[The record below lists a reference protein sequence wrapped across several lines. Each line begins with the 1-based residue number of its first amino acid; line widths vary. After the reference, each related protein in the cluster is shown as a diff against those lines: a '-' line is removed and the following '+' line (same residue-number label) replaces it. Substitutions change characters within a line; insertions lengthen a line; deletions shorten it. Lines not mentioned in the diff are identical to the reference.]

1 MDIGR
6 EGAVT
11 DETRTSRTSRT
22 FVVSGAF
29 RTSLW
34 STVFLCQSVEIVGK
48 RDKNH
53 IFCEK
58 TFDEQG

>member
-1 MDIGR
+1 M
-6 EGAVT
+6 
-11 DETRTSRTSRT
+11 
-22 FVVSGAF
+22 
-29 RTSLW
+29 L
-34 STVFLCQSVEIVGK
+34 FLCQSVEIVGK